1 MKKMSFEYS
10 DRNIV
15 ENKYLSSGRKE
26 FPKGV
31 SHEK

>member
-1 MKKMSFEYS
+1 MCFEYA

-26 FPKGV
+26 FLKGV
-31 SHEK
+31 SNE